1 MASDEIYMDAR
12 KLSQESEIRK
22 NVEEILGNFGS
33 KYEFHF

>member
-1 MASDEIYMDAR
+1 MKYTWIPAKCR
-12 KLSQESEIRK
+12 KSQKLEK